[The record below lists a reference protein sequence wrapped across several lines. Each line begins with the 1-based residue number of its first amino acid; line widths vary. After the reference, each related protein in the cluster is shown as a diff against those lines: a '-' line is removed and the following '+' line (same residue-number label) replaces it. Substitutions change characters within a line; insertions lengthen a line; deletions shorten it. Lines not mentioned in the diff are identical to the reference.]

1 MDTKVLSDLLQ
12 FGERIHVE
20 AKLAKNEVP
29 KALWETY
36 SSFCNTFG
44 GYILLG
50 VSEIQE
56 SGTSPKHYSVV
67 GVI

>member
-1 MDTKVLSDLLQ
+1 MCMDTKVLSDLLQ

-36 SSFCNTFG
+36 SSRCFRNPRIGNFTKTLQRCW
-44 GYILLG
+44 
-50 VSEIQE
+50 S
-56 SGTSPKHYSVV
+56 K
-67 GVI
+67 